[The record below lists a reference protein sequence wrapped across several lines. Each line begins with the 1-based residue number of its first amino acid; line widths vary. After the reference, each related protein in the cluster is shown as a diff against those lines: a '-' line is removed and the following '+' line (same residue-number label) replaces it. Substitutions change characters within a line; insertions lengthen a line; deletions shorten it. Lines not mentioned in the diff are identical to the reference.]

1 MIYTEAVFTINDQDQ
16 VISINSEY
24 GMIIKDKNNDKQI
37 NIYFDK
43 KEMERFIK
51 FLKLYPKLWNLVF

>member
-51 FLKLYPKLWNLVF
+51 FLKLYPKL